1 MDYIFK
7 DYENL
12 KISVD
17 IMEEIDRT
25 GTGENSD
32 HQIVNLVLTHLYT
45 DIDLANRSVTGKR
58 TKNIAL
64 DKNVRDFLRGK
75 KK

>member
-1 MDYIFK
+1 VDYIFK